1 MTQITSID
9 ALIDR
14 LKEAYPA
21 WSEDVL
27 VMICRE
33 MGNENFVF
41 VYERISNPG
50 SGYKSFSPDCLL
62 EILDEDGKYDEMK
75 LSSLIAQAR
84 ELKERMAREPLRRKL
99 DEDFLESYDFE
110 PAYWD

>member
-14 LKEAYPA
+14 LKEAYPE

-27 VMICRE
+27 VMIRRE
-33 MGNENFVF
+33 MGNENFDF
-41 VYERISNPG
+41 VYERISNSG
-50 SGYKSFSPDCLL
+50 SGYRSFSPDRLL

-84 ELKERMAREPLRRKL
+84 ASKERMAREPLRRRL

-110 PAYWD
+110 PAWD